1 MDSMDGVDIMDESIL
16 DTRLR
21 EDELWIE
28 GGQKD

>member
-1 MDSMDGVDIMDESIL
+1 MDGVDIMDESIL